1 MSKENT
7 SMNRKRTGR
16 QSERG
21 QILVLFTL
29 AIVVIIAMLGLVL
42 DGGGSFA
49 QRRNQQNVADFAA
62 LAGAAAYIN
71 TVGDSATKTAAADTA
86 ARGNATANGYTSGAN
101 PGEVVD
107 VAVADVGVAVTVTVT
122 VTKPHTNNFA
132 GLVGMPTWG
141 VSATATALASR
152 NPNGAI
158 GVMPLMF
165 NAAAFPAAICDPDV
179 EDCATKIKTYQPPA
193 PGNEDIPQDAT
204 QFNWTIFCEGGGAG
218 GCNADSSGVDDLI
231 DNNGTST
238 VVNMNSQV
246 GPLNAGEHATLYT
259 DISAHVGEEFPVPIV
274 CTVYNTTSD
283 DSYYPCPFDGAMVGF
298 AYFHITSVEG
308 SPERTLKG
316 YFVSPVNG
324 DKLVVVQGGGTST
337 LNAGTFVLRLT
348 N

>member
-1 MSKENT
+1 MSKEYT

-62 LAGAAAYIN
+62 LAGAAAFIN
-71 TVGDSATKTAAADTA
+71 TAGDSATASAAAETA
-86 ARGNATANGYTSGAN
+86 ARNNATTNGYTSGAH

-107 VAVADVGVAVTVTVT
+107 VAIADAGIAVTVTVT

-132 GLVGMPTWG
+132 GLIGMPTWG

-152 NPNGAI
+152 SPNGAI

-165 NAAAFPAAICDPDV
+165 NAAAFPNAICNELL
-179 EDCATKIKTYQPPA
+179 EDCATKIETYQPPA
-193 PGNEDIPQDAT
+193 PGNEDVPQDAT
-204 QFNWTIFCEGGGAG
+204 QFNWTIFCEGGGEG
-218 GCNADSSGVDDLI
+218 DCNADSDGVGDLVN
-231 DNNGTST
+231 DNGTST

-246 GPLNAGEHATLYT
+246 APLNAGEHADLFT
-259 DISAHVGEEFPVPIV
+259 DLEAHVGEAFPVPIV
-274 CTVYNTTSD
+274 CTVYNTTPE

-308 SPERTLKG
+308 SPEHVIKG
-316 YFVSPVNG
+316 YFTSPVNG